1 MAKLATTFTSLD
13 LSGFDLDNH
22 KKQHPGYT
30 GISREM
36 VDFACAV
43 LQQNRVGIA
52 VRSVNAALKEIYG
65 YGGST
70 DTVCKLLKE
79 WRTENLALLKQGKSE
94 KGLATALLEAVDD
107 GLLDES
113 EVPEEFLAVMKQ
125 MGFAIYRLAY
135 QKADT
140 VISGDRMK
148 SLAQE
153 NEILR
158 QQLKNYPQEQ
168 FQLSFYKSEYERQN
182 NELREAYMNL
192 NKQQLADSE
201 EFRHR
206 LDSLQADRNELQA
219 KLTLAEQR
227 LLEVAEFEAASRDRL
242 SEISQLTGK
251 IEARERE
258 VSSLHAQNQLLQAQA
273 GEKQVLESQLE
284 QLRAQLKEASSTI
297 TNLQS
302 QHKVSGALQV
312 DREFDDSD
320 DGIVTDAQLMVENE
334 TLHGDLSD
342 ALKEIEDLKVRL
354 AETQVA
360 QSESPSESQAELLPE
375 RLHELLH
382 ETVSDFVDPLLE
394 PVNSQSDSEF
404 DSDPAISDSSSEPVE
419 SIEAVEPPAKP
430 FEPVLKNK
438 KQKVAL
444 AK

>member
-22 KKQHPGYT
+22 KKQNPGYT

-36 VDFACAV
+36 VDFACAA
-43 LQQNRVGIA
+43 LQKNRVGIA

-70 DTVCKLLKE
+70 DTVCKLVKE
-79 WRTENLALLKQGKSE
+79 WRSENLALLKQGKSE
-94 KGLATALLEAVDD
+94 KDLASALLEAVDD

-140 VISGDRMK
+140 SISGDRMK

-153 NEILR
+153 NDVLR
-158 QQLKNYPQEQ
+158 QQVKEFPQLQYE
-168 FQLSFYKSEYERQN
+168 LNFYKAEYERQKV
-182 NELREAYMNL
+182 ELKEAYMNL

-258 VSSLHAQNQLLQAQA
+258 VSSLHAQIQTLHAQV
-273 GEKQVLESQLE
+273 GEKEVLESQLE
-284 QLRAQLKEASSTI
+284 QVRAQLKEASTTI
-297 TNLQS
+297 THLQS
-302 QHKVSGALQV
+302 QQKVSGALQV
-312 DREFDDSD
+312 DRVLDDSD
-320 DGIVTDAQLMVENE
+320 EELVTDAQLMLENE
-334 TLHGDLSD
+334 TLHADLSE
-342 ALKEIEDLKVRL
+342 ALREIEILKAAL
-354 AETQVA
+354 AKTPVA
-360 QSESPSESQAELLPE
+360 QAESHSESQAELLPE
-375 RLHELLH
+375 ILPELLL
-382 ETVSDFVDPLLE
+382 EAVSDFSDSSVNPLLQ
-394 PVNSQSDSEF
+394 PVNSASDSGF
-404 DSDPAISDSSSEPVE
+404 DSDPVNSE
-419 SIEAVEPPAKP
+419 SVEPPVKP
-430 FEPVLKNK
+430 FEPVPRNK
-438 KQKVAL
+438 KPKVAV